1 MQLPQNLKCEAN
13 MSKVLKLKKAIYG
26 LKQSARAW
34 YKKAENC
41 LIELGY
47 KKSAYEPCLFVKCDS
62 SDKTYIALFVD
73 DFFVFSN
80 CNKDLQISNEVMQDF
95 YNFWRE
101 DYELVNREMGC
112 VLMCMAARL
121 DLVTEDLKMHHG
133 NAHEFAK
140 KHGADDTMAKQLVTI
155 IHECEQGAASVPDE
169 CARTL
174 EMAKCFKTRIHE
186 LKWAPSMEVV
196 LEEVITELKN

>member
-1 MQLPQNLKCEAN
+1 MADSTVSRWRRFALCALL
-13 MSKVLKLKKAIYG
+13 VAI
-26 LKQSARAW
+26 QV
-34 YKKAENC
+34 
-41 LIELGY
+41 
-47 KKSAYEPCLFVKCDS
+47 KKSES
-62 SDKTYIALFVD
+62 SADIMQKLTIGFTEALEH
-73 DFFVFSN
+73 
-80 CNKDLQISNEVMQDF
+80 CKKDLQISNEVMQDF

-101 DYELVNREMGC
+101 DYALVNREMGC

-140 KHGADDTMAKQLVTI
+140 KHGADDTMAKQLVSI